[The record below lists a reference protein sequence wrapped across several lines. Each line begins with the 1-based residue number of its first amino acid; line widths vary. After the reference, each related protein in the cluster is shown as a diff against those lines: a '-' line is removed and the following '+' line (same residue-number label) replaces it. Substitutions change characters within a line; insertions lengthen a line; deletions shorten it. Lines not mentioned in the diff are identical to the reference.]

1 MQNLRLGEQQF
12 YHQLNKQQMKNS
24 ILTIVLCFLFQMVAG
39 QSFVP
44 TIKNNTALH
53 YVCKLHGQTRTLT
66 LTTKINNENLVLD
79 LDTRGVKSNIIIAQ
93 EGLKNGNA
101 LSFNQGETLDVI
113 VLKPTETFFM
123 ISQSAYQELLKNNK
137 FIYNN
142 TTYLLDDKVNGNPVA
157 IDGKTIDALHVVAQ
171 IDETEMW
178 IVKNPDYP
186 LICKMTKN
194 PLGINFTLVK
204 IVD

>member
-1 MQNLRLGEQQF
+1 
-12 YHQLNKQQMKNS
+12 
-24 ILTIVLCFLFQMVAG
+24 MVSA
-39 QSFVP
+39 QSYIP
-44 TIKNNTALH
+44 TIKNNTALN

-66 LTTKINNENLVLD
+66 LTAKMTTDNLVLD
-79 LDTRGVKSNIIIAQ
+79 LDTRGVKSSIVIAP

-101 LSFNQGETLDVI
+101 LSFNQGETSDVI

-137 FIYNN
+137 FVYNN
-142 TTYLLDDKVNGNPVA
+142 TTYVLDENADKNPVT
-157 IDGKTIDALHVVAQ
+157 IDGKSVDALHVIAQ

-178 IVKNPDYP
+178 IVKNPDFP

>member
-1 MQNLRLGEQQF
+1 
-12 YHQLNKQQMKNS
+12 MKN
-24 ILTIVLCFLFQMVAG
+24 TIIIIVFCSLFQMVSA
-39 QSFVP
+39 QSYIP
-44 TIKNNTALH
+44 TIKNITALN

-66 LTTKINNENLVLD
+66 LTTKITADKLVLD
-79 LDTRGVKSNIIIAQ
+79 LDTKGVKSSIVILP
-93 EGLKNGNA
+93 EGLKNGSA
-101 LSFNQGETLDVI
+101 LSFNQGETSDVI
-113 VLKPTETFFM
+113 ILKPTETFFM

-142 TTYLLDDKVNGNPVA
+142 TTYVLGENVDTNPVV
-157 IDGKTIDALHVVAQ
+157 IDGKMIDALHVVAQ

-178 IVKNPDYP
+178 IVKNQDYP

-204 IVD
+204 IEHK

>member
-1 MQNLRLGEQQF
+1 
-12 YHQLNKQQMKNS
+12 MKN
-24 ILTIVLCFLFQMVAG
+24 ILATIVFCSLFQIVTA
-39 QSFVP
+39 QTYVP
-44 TIKNNTALH
+44 TIKNNTALQ

-66 LTTKINNENLVLD
+66 LTTKMTNDNLVLD
-79 LDTRGVKSNIIIAQ
+79 LDTKGVKSSIVIAS
-93 EGLKNGNA
+93 EGLKKGNA
-101 LSFNQGETLDVI
+101 LSFNQGETSEVI

-123 ISQSAYQELLKNNK
+123 ISQSAYQDLLKNNQ

-142 TTYLLDDKVNGNPVA
+142 TTYVLDKNVDKNPVV
-157 IDGKTIDALHVVAQ
+157 IDGKTVDALHVVAQ

-178 IVKNPDYP
+178 IVKNQDYP

-204 IVD
+204 LDDK

>member
-1 MQNLRLGEQQF
+1 
-12 YHQLNKQQMKNS
+12 MKNTIAT
-24 ILTIVLCFLFQMVAG
+24 ILFCSLFQMVSA
-39 QSFVP
+39 QSYIA
-44 TIKNNTALH
+44 TIKNNTALN
-53 YVCKLHGQTRTLT
+53 YVCKLHGQTRTLI
-66 LTTKINNENLVLD
+66 LTTKITTDKLVLD
-79 LDTRGVKSNIIIAQ
+79 LDTKGVKSNIVIAPA
-93 EGLKNGNA
+93 GLKNGNA
-101 LSFNQGETLDVI
+101 LSFNQGETSDVI

-123 ISQSAYQELLKNNK
+123 ISQSAYQELLKNGK

-142 TTYLLDDKVNGNPVA
+142 TNYVLDNNVDKNPVV
-157 IDGKTIDALHVVAQ
+157 IDGKTVDALHVVAQ

-204 IVD
+204 IEDK